1 MTQLLIFISSL
12 FFSEPS
18 ELFYIK
24 VNVTGFDS
32 NAGSANIA
40 LFNKSNGFPVY
51 GKQIQ
56 GRVVSIS
63 NRSCTVWFKDLSK
76 GNYAIAV
83 YHDENNN
90 KKMDKN
96 VFGAPTESYGFSNN
110 VRPTFSAP
118 SFDDC
123 RFYIGQNRTINITV
137 K

>member
-1 MTQLLIFISSL
+1 MSNFVSNPNETY
-12 FFSEPS
+12 
-18 ELFYIK
+18 YIK

-32 NAGSANIA
+32 NSGSANIA

-56 GRVVSIS
+56 GRVVSIK

-118 SFDDC
+118 SFEDC
-123 RFYIGQNRTINITV
+123 RFNIAQNRTINITV